1 VLADDSMYT
10 SCLDFTP
17 HGLFFISTQYISMQQ
32 TLKLGEIMKTFR
44 EYFKLC
50 ELASYDHDP
59 VHNKKDD
66 MDQKSLAALEVVK
79 IALKKMM
86 EIKPQEIV
94 AFLNQH
100 RMEPEIK
107 AILNDYKLD
116 SFQNIGRKH
125 HGGMND
131 DKGLGSFDGRK
142 SKEEE
147 LYPNA
152 ADGYTA
158 H

>member
-1 VLADDSMYT
+1 
-10 SCLDFTP
+10 
-17 HGLFFISTQYISMQQ
+17 
-32 TLKLGEIMKTFR
+32 MKTFQQYLNIK
-44 EYFKLC
+44 EI
-50 ELASYDHDP
+50 ASYDHEP
-59 VHNKKDD
+59 IHNKKND
-66 MDQKSLAALEVVK
+66 MDQNSLASLEVVK
-79 IALKKMM
+79 RAIKKIM
-86 EIKPQEIV
+86 EIKPQELV

-100 RMEPEIK
+100 RNDPEIK
-107 AILNDYKLD
+107 EILNDYKLD

-131 DKGLGSFDGRK
+131 DKGLGNFDGIK
-142 SKEEE
+142 PNDDE